1 MKLINECVLYKD
13 DREERLNK
21 LANLRNILY
30 SEFEWG
36 YISASAFDLIDEI
49 PIMIIDKKSNKFD
62 DSFSTHQT
70 IKKQENE
77 KVVKINKLRNSLL
90 NVLVERSNIEFVAE

>member
-1 MKLINECVLYKD
+1 MKIINECVLYKD

-21 LANLRNILY
+21 LANLRNVLY

-36 YISASAFDLIDEI
+36 YISPSAFDLIDEI
-49 PIMIIDKKSNKFD
+49 SILIIDKRSNKFD
-62 DSFSTHQT
+62 DSFPTHQT

-77 KVVKINKLRNSLL
+77 RVVKINKLRNSLL
-90 NVLVERSNIEFVAE
+90 NVSVERSIFEFVAE